1 MEAPVEGSVESRNLD
16 VGNTSR
22 EPARPFGP
30 LERDVTHHVLEQPH
44 RSEILGRGPHDESG
58 AVTRLRQLGVLGD
71 DLAVTHRDAS
81 VGVSAARGA
90 PPSAG
95 CSG

>member
-44 RSEILGRGPHDESG
+44 RSEILG
-58 AVTRLRQLGVLGD
+58 
-71 DLAVTHRDAS
+71 
-81 VGVSAARGA
+81 
-90 PPSAG
+90 
-95 CSG
+95 